1 ERSRSV
7 CRPRI
12 ASTTSSRSRSAPA
25 PRRSRRRPSGTTTGS
40 RSSRWTD
47 ALAAGTPRPLPC
59 RRSRPLLA
67 GARAPATPDVSD
79 RPDGGRRGPPARR
92 LHPRD
97 GPRADPRRRGSARRQ
112 GDPGGAALP
121 RGAGARARPER
132 SQRAKLARRAD
143 AGAERRHHGRRRAP
157 LRTGAEARPRPDG
170 RRRPTHPRAED
181 ASPRRPHRRAA
192 PDRHRARGDTD
203 VDRPR
208 ALAVRPAP
216 RLGRGARAGDA
227 TAIRGGTRTSPRTLA
242 GRAAG
247 TTRGRAAARPRAALP
262 AAGRVGGVAAA
273 ERVVTRLGTLAAII
287 LLVPAV
293 GFAHGLDPASLALRE
308 TRAGVFEVRWRASAL
323 RLPGANVQ
331 P

>member
-1 ERSRSV
+1 
-7 CRPRI
+7 
-12 ASTTSSRSRSAPA
+12 
-25 PRRSRRRPSGTTTGS
+25 
-40 RSSRWTD
+40 
-47 ALAAGTPRPLPC
+47 
-59 RRSRPLLA
+59 
-67 GARAPATPDVSD
+67 
-79 RPDGGRRGPPARR
+79 
-92 LHPRD
+92 
-97 GPRADPRRRGSARRQ
+97 
-112 GDPGGAALP
+112 
-121 RGAGARARPER
+121 
-132 SQRAKLARRAD
+132 K
-143 AGAERRHHGRRRAP
+143 
-157 LRTGAEARPRPDG
+157 DG
-170 RRRPTHPRAED
+170 RVRR
-181 ASPRRPHRRAA
+181 
-192 PDRHRARGDTD
+192 DTY

-262 AAGRVGGVAAA
+262 AAGRVGGVAAT

-331 P
+331 PVVHRSCAAEPLGRGARLRHARHRAHPHRPRSPPLRLRAAAPRLCLAPAREDDHGVHARAQPHPVRCRAALRERPLAPRRGP